1 MLDYTCVET
10 SRIQFI
16 TLKIHF
22 WIINLFWDKSFNA
35 AVSHTHL
42 WDSHLSRARYNYILF
57 LMCFFFL
64 SLWFVVCLLDIFLS
78 ILSTVMFSQALE
90 ISFFSLGQMVCIS
103 LLFFSFQCFY
113 HLCKQLNQKRTH
125 TYTRIH
131 KYLATRCQIGAIV
144 EFEMIPPWA
153 LHAEAQGF
161 KQLQA

>member
-22 WIINLFWDKSFNA
+22 ELINLFWDKSFNA

-64 SLWFVVCLLDIFLS
+64 SVICCLSSWYFPLYLIYCNVFTSPWDFFLFLGTDGLYLSSFLLLSVLLSFVQ
-78 ILSTVMFSQALE
+78 TT
-90 ISFFSLGQMVCIS
+90 
-103 LLFFSFQCFY
+103 
-113 HLCKQLNQKRTH
+113 KPKTH
-125 TYTRIH
+125 TYIHTYTQILGYTLPDWSNCRIWNDSTMGTACRGPG
-131 KYLATRCQIGAIV
+131 L
-144 EFEMIPPWA
+144 
-153 LHAEAQGF
+153 
-161 KQLQA
+161 